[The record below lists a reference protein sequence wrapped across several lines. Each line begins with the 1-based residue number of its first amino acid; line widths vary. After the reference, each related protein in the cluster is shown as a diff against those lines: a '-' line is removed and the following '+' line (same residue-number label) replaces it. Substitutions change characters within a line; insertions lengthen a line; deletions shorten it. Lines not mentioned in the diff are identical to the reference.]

1 MQGPIE
7 LCARQKKVVHQS
19 TITVSKQEVFEFEGG
34 KVPLQ
39 SSVAVSDLVSRQPHN
54 LGPQPTAPIGIA
66 SGKEAAPPPSL
77 GADVHPR
84 SLPETSRI
92 VLPDTPLQR
101 PHQQPRPLELGSSLG
116 IDVLKDLD
124 RAARKT
130 RRQQRPAFQKAVSG
144 FDLGRKHQPLHSPQ
158 QHRTTRPG
166 GAAPHH
172 HHRRGLSSNDV
183 LSEAED
189 DDDLLDEEGGGA
201 STRGRSS
208 PTPAAESRLAQ
219 SDYFASYAGGGG
231 REPMQSID
239 SALAASRGDVSPVQQ
254 RGSYDSTPPAAAVIA
269 SRPTKNRRRMRSVG
283 NWSLL
288 SSDAGQGD
296 EVTTPAAVAAVAGGV
311 HAGNGGG
318 GGGGDSDEQIKVIV
332 ERIIDVDAQPWQS
345 WLRA

>member
-1 MQGPIE
+1 M
-7 LCARQKKVVHQS
+7 HQS

-39 SSVAVSDLVSRQPHN
+39 ASVAVSDLVSRQPHN
-54 LGPQPTAPIGIA
+54 PAPQATAPIGIA
-66 SGKEAAPPPSL
+66 SGKEASPPPSL

-92 VLPDTPLQR
+92 VLPDTPLQH

-130 RRQQRPAFQKAVSG
+130 RRSQRPAFQKAVSG

-158 QHRTTRPG
+158 QHRTSARPG
-166 GAAPHH
+166 GAAAPR
-172 HHRRGLSSNDV
+172 HRRGLSSNDV
-183 LSEAED
+183 LSEVED
-189 DDDLLDEEGGGA
+189 DDDLLDEEGGA

-219 SDYFASYAGGGG
+219 SDYFAPYAGTAA

-254 RGSYDSTPPAAAVIA
+254 RGSYDSTPPAAAP
-269 SRPTKNRRRMRSVG
+269 RPTKNRRRMRSVG

-296 EVTTPAAVAAVAGGV
+296 EAVTPAAAAAAVESGV
-311 HAGNGGG
+311 HAGNGGS